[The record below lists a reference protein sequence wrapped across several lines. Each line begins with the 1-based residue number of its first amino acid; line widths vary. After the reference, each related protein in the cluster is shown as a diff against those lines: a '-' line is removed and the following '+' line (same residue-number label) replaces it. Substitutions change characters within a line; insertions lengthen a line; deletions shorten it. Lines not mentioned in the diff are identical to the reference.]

1 MALLAG
7 KYRESKEKEDEF
19 SKVYPFARH
28 TGLMMDFKGI
38 GQLDVAQ
45 LGLRKHLN
53 AVARP
58 HEDGCEYRH
67 QNDPPKQKL

>member
-7 KYRESKEKEDEF
+7 KYRESKEKGDEF

-28 TGLMMDFKGI
+28 IGLMTDFNKGV
-38 GQLDVAQ
+38 GQQ
-45 LGLRKHLN
+45 LGLRRQLN
-53 AVARP
+53 AAERH

-67 QNDPPKQKL
+67 QNDPLKQKL